1 VSDTTGT
8 LTTSVDHPPPPGP
21 RGLPLIGEAIPF
33 GRDPLGY
40 LTAAARRYGPV
51 VRIPFG
57 NVTFVLV
64 SGPAEIEEVLV
75 GQSRLFPKEE
85 IEQLRHTTDY
95 LLFGTGLLTSNGDFW
110 LRQRRL
116 AQPAFHRQRI
126 AGYGQAMI
134 AHTEQMLA
142 TWRPGQTLDAHEA
155 MMGLTLNIVAE
166 TLFGTTAAGET
177 EQIGKAL
184 GVIMDV
190 SAQTLGQPFPLP
202 TWLPT
207 PTNLRFRRAVRSLET
222 ILSRVVA
229 EQRAS
234 DVDRGDL
241 LSMLLHARDEDG
253 SGMSDRQIRD
263 EAITLFLAGHETTA
277 LALSWAFYLLGQHPE
292 VERKLAA
299 ELADVLGARA
309 PTLDDLPQLRYT
321 GLVLKEVMRLYP
333 PAWTLSMRVA
343 SADTVVGGHQI
354 AKGSLIML
362 SQWVTHRSPQL
373 YAEPERF
380 LPERWAD
387 GLEGQLPR
395 FAYFPFG
402 GGQRLC
408 IGQSFAMMEAT
419 LILATIVGRYRL
431 ELAPG
436 WLATPQA
443 SITLRPREGVRVTLR
458 ERHSEAQSV

>member
-1 VSDTTGT
+1 M
-8 LTTSVDHPPPPGP
+8 
-21 RGLPLIGEAIPF
+21 
-33 GRDPLGY
+33 
-40 LTAAARRYGPV
+40 
-51 VRIPFG
+51 
-57 NVTFVLV
+57 
-64 SGPAEIEEVLV
+64 

-126 AGYGQAMI
+126 AGYGQAML
-134 AHTEQMLA
+134 AHTERMLA
-142 TWRPGQTLDAHEA
+142 TWRPGQTLDIHEA

-166 TLFGTTAAGET
+166 TLFGAETSGET
-177 EQIGKAL
+177 EQIGAAL

-207 PTNLRFRRAVRSLET
+207 PTNLRFRHAVRRLET
-222 ILSRVVA
+222 ILARVVA

-253 SGMSDRQIRD
+253 SGMSDHQIRD

-292 VERKLAA
+292 VEHKLAA
-299 ELADVLGARA
+299 ELAHVLGTRS
-309 PTLDDLPQLRYT
+309 PTLDDLTQLRYT

-343 SADTVVGGHQI
+343 STDTSVGGHQI

-373 YAEPERF
+373 FSEPERF

-408 IGQSFAMMEAT
+408 IGQSFAVMEAT
-419 LILATIVGRYRL
+419 LILAAIVGRYQV

-436 WLATPQA
+436 WRATPQA

-458 ERHSEAQSV
+458 ERSN